1 VKTLTIKGVPEAVY
15 RQLKRRAKEHRR
27 SLNGEAL
34 VMLERA
40 FGAALLTPAE
50 RLARID
56 AVRERIK
63 GPYLTNEEIDR
74 LKREGRP

>member
-1 VKTLTIKGVPEAVY
+1 MKTLTIKGVPDAVY
-15 RQLKRRAKEHRR
+15 RELKRRAREHRR

-40 FGAALLTPAE
+40 FGAALLTPGE

-56 AVRERIK
+56 AVREGIK
-63 GPYLTNEEIDR
+63 GPYITNEEIDR